1 MKGSLL
7 FCTAILFSIVSKCN
21 CNNHN
26 ENEIFAKT
34 EILASPE
41 SCQNSNVSLLILIHS
56 APFHFD
62 LRKSQ
67 RDTWTQNNPDA
78 RRVFIIGHSADASLE
93 EKVLKEIEDEKDILF
108 IDIVDSYRNL
118 TLKHI
123 IGYEWAIAECSNTG
137 TNSYLSVG
145 INCPFK

>member
-7 FCTAILFSIVSKCN
+7 FCTAVLFSIVSKCN
-21 CNNHN
+21 CNNN
-26 ENEIFAKT
+26 KQNEISAKT